1 MAFRRFTKIHQWI
14 RFHFAGVTI
23 MTRQFKDYSDILHHH
38 AVRRGGHT
46 ALYNESN
53 RISYALLE
61 ENVNRCGNMLK
72 SLGLKA
78 GERIVLAL
86 PDCPDTFYAFL
97 GAMKCGIKPVLLN
110 PDMPQS
116 SYEYILRDAEPSAL
130 ITIRSSAAV
139 KAGRG
144 SLLITLCIN
153 DERYAELLKQSST
166 SLRPSPP
173 AEDGVDFLLYS
184 SGSTGEPKGVPHS
197 QDDMLF
203 CAEQYAGKILK
214 MSQDDIVLSAS
225 KLHFAYGLGNSLIF
239 PLYFGASVIL
249 NSLNAGPADIFHI
262 FELIAKLRPSLFF
275 AVPTLYSMMTKTM
288 DENVSFPS
296 IRLCVSAGEALPAG
310 VYREWKRLTGL
321 EVIDGIGSTEALHI
335 FISNRPGN
343 AIPGKTGFVVPGY
356 EAGIIGEDG
365 CRLPSGRPGTLLIRG
380 KSMAPFYW
388 NRPDMTVKTML
399 DDGWLNTGD
408 VFIEENGCF
417 TYQGRLDDMFKSSGV
432 WVSPLKVEN
441 VLRDHPAVL
450 ECVVTSCPK
459 EGLLKPL
466 AYIVLKS
473 GYEKE
478 TGLSRKMRSFVLERL
493 PAYMCPVQFIFTD
506 NIPKTG
512 TGKIQR
518 SVLRLQT
525 PVDK

>member
-1 MAFRRFTKIHQWI
+1 
-14 RFHFAGVTI
+14 
-23 MTRQFKDYSDILHHH
+23 MTRQFKNYSDILHHH
-38 AVRRGGHT
+38 AVRRGSHT
-46 ALYNESN
+46 ALYHGSES
-53 RISYALLE
+53 ISYALLE
-61 ENVNRCGNMLK
+61 ENVNRFGNILK
-72 SLGLKA
+72 SLGLKPR
-78 GERIVLAL
+78 ERIVLAL

-97 GAMKCGIKPVLLN
+97 GAMKYGIKPVLLN

-130 ITIRSSAAV
+130 ITVSSSAAV
-139 KAGRG
+139 KAGCG
-144 SLLITLCIN
+144 SPPITLCI
-153 DERYAELLKQSST
+153 DDGRYAELLEQSGT
-166 SLRPSPP
+166 SLMPSPP
-173 AEDGVDFLLYS
+173 AEDGVDFILYS
-184 SGSTGEPKGVPHS
+184 SGSTGDPKGVPHS
-197 QDDMLF
+197 QNDMLF

-249 NSLNAGPADIFHI
+249 NSLNAGPAGIFHI

-275 AVPTLYSMMTKTM
+275 AVPTLYSMMTRTM

-310 VYREWKRLTGL
+310 VCRDWKRLTGL
-321 EVIDGIGSTEALHI
+321 EIIDGIGSTEALHI
-335 FISNRPGN
+335 FISNSPGS
-343 AIPGKTGFVVPGY
+343 AIPGRTGFVVPGY
-356 EAGIIGEDG
+356 EARITGEDG
-365 CRLPSGRPGTLLIRG
+365 CGLPSGSPGTLLIRG
-380 KSMAPFYW
+380 KSTAPFYW

-399 DDGWLNTGD
+399 DGGWLNTGD

-441 VLRDHPAVL
+441 VLRDHPAVM
-450 ECVVTSCPK
+450 ECVVTPRPK
-459 EGLLKPL
+459 EGLLEPL
-466 AYIVLKS
+466 AYVVLKP
-473 GYEKE
+473 GYENEK
-478 TGLSRKMRSFVLERL
+478 GISRKMRSFILERL

-512 TGKIQR
+512 TGKLKR

-525 PVDK
+525 PVDR